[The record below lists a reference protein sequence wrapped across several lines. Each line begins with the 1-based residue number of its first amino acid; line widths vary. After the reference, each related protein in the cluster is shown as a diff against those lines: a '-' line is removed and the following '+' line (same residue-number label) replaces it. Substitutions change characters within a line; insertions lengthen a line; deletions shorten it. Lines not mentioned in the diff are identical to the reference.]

1 MADRL
6 AKLEAENFAHTP
18 NDSRYYYFGTM
29 WQLLSALSLVKMP
42 EYIDLLSF
50 LTEDSR
56 RGKCHFEIQFS
67 QAAAQFLEETF
78 RLECPNTDIS
88 AYFD

>member
-1 MADRL
+1 
-6 AKLEAENFAHTP
+6 
-18 NDSRYYYFGTM
+18 
-29 WQLLSALSLVKMP
+29 MP